1 MTPKQKA
8 WTDKQINLII
18 DPIKKVGPLSMTDEQ
33 WEAVNNRIDHV
44 IRLAKGNKEV
54 REALLMLLSHMI
66 KWLIPVNKKRRV
78 HGLWALF

>member
-33 WEAVNNRIDHV
+33 WEAVN
-44 IRLAKGNKEV
+44 
-54 REALLMLLSHMI
+54 
-66 KWLIPVNKKRRV
+66 KKRRV

>member
-54 REALLMLLSHMI
+54 REALFDAI
-66 KWLIPVNKKRRV
+66 EPYDKIVNSGK
-78 HGLWALF
+78 

>member
-44 IRLAKGNKEV
+44 IRLAKGIK
-54 REALLMLLSHMI
+54 RCGKHFLMLLSHMI